1 MCQALEHPYLRNLHF
16 PEDEPRGPVIDR
28 REFDFERVS
37 LSTEEFKEEILH
49 EVELYHQGAIAI
61 HAFEGDQAQS
71 QLTVTAGETVE
82 LLNTHIAE
90 GWSWVRSSNGDEGY
104 VP

>member
-1 MCQALEHPYLRNLHF
+1 MPPAPHPLPTTTHHYPHNNSHAIGRLTSPNIRTNQVERYDVCQALEHPYLRNLHF

-49 EVELYHQGAIAI
+49 EVELYHQGA
-61 HAFEGDQAQS
+61 
-71 QLTVTAGETVE
+71 TV
-82 LLNTHIAE
+82 
-90 GWSWVRSSNGDEGY
+90 R
-104 VP
+104 P

>member
-1 MCQALEHPYLRNLHF
+1 MCQALEHPYLCELHF

-61 HAFEGDQAQS
+61 HAFQVPSRLDNLLAAGGSGSAHGDSGA
-71 QLTVTAGETVE
+71 
-82 LLNTHIAE
+82 N
-90 GWSWVRSSNGDEGY
+90 R
-104 VP
+104 